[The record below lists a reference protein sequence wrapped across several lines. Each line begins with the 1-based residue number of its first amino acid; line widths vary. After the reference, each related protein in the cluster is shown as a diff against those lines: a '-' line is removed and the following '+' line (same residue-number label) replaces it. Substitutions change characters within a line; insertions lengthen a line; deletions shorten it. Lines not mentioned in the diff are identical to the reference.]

1 MRNCCKAVLILAAF
15 LIFAAP
21 QAGANSGNHHW
32 FKNVFH
38 LQQKTPKH
46 PERGS
51 DKLLARQE
59 KAKDRSARMRERAAE
74 QHTTPKAAKTSTQSK

>member
-1 MRNCCKAVLILAAF
+1 MKNCRKAVLVLAA
-15 LIFAAP
+15 LLVFAAP
-21 QAGANSGNHHW
+21 QAGANSGSHHW

-38 LQQKTPKH
+38 HQEKTPKH

-74 QHTTPKAAKTSTQSK
+74 QHPKPSK